1 MVVSL
6 YWLVLPLV
14 KGKPI
19 KSKGSFQQQ
28 QQNKKQIEHTKTK
41 FYKSFC
47 APPTAEKKKK
57 TKKRKKPLGV
67 YCCLSR
73 RVEWLYNNFIPQS
86 ATW

>member
-28 QQNKKQIEHTKTK
+28 QQKTNWTYKNEILQILLRSTHSREEEDEEKEKT
-41 FYKSFC
+41 F
-47 APPTAEKKKK
+47 
-57 TKKRKKPLGV
+57 G
-67 YCCLSR
+67 CLLLFVASSW
-73 RVEWLYNNFIPQS
+73 VTI
-86 ATW
+86 